1 MSLSFDKALGVFP
14 HTLDFR
20 TERAKVLAGNL
31 ANVDTPDY
39 KARDISFKD
48 VMRQINRSSMSTEFG
63 SRAAAE
69 PNYVAM
75 YRNPY
80 QPSKDGNTVDQGVE
94 QAQFARNA
102 MDFQTSLTFM
112 NMTFS
117 GLKQAITGQ

>member
-31 ANVDTPDY
+31 ANVDTPNY
-39 KARDISFKD
+39 KARDLSFND
-48 VMRQINRSSMSTEFG
+48 VMRQIKSSNTMG
-63 SRAAAE
+63 SRAHSTLSS

>member
-14 HTLDFR
+14 YTLDFR

-31 ANVDTPDY
+31 ANVDTPNY
-39 KARDISFKD
+39 KARDLSFND
-48 VMRQINRSSMSTEFG
+48 VMRQIKYSTTAGPQTNLMSSD
-63 SRAAAE
+63 